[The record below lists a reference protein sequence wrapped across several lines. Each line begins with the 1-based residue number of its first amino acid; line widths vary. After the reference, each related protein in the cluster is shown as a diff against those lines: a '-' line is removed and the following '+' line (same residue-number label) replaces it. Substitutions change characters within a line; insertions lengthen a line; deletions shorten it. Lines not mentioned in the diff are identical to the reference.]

1 MILRRDRVNKVEVY
15 MLGRFSIMCGDED
28 ILDVLGNSKKK
39 IQLLQYLLVNKDTKY
54 TNYNLFEH
62 LWPSDDTSNPESA
75 LKTLVSRL
83 RQDLRAFGLSSLIS
97 TRKGV
102 YQLNEELCENID
114 LYEFEQLA
122 ADATGF
128 DSLDEKTSEIF
139 ERILF
144 LYQGDLLPGYDT
156 EAWVVHKSMYYHTL
170 FLKAAYRYISL
181 LSDENRYQDII
192 RVSRKALEV
201 DEFDSKL
208 NLEYMTALLAL
219 EMKTEALNHYNYT
232 VDLCYTQLGTKPS
245 DDILDFYKNLIRM
258 EHNSNASLNTISDE
272 LESDI
277 NDNLAFVCD
286 YSIFRDIYRIN
297 MRNLQRLDISI
308 LLAVITM
315 SGSTEGRDDDHISQ
329 NKVMEYLQ
337 DLMQRN
343 LRKGDTISRY
353 GPSQF
358 AVLLPSANMKTG
370 TLVMERVKG
379 VFYRESKIPG
389 FVFSYKIKPLAYR
402 SDTDELPEH
411 IRHK

>member
-1 MILRRDRVNKVEVY
+1 
-15 MLGRFSIMCGDED
+15 
-28 ILDVLGNSKKK
+28 
-39 IQLLQYLLVNKDTKY
+39 
-54 TNYNLFEH
+54 
-62 LWPSDDTSNPESA
+62 
-75 LKTLVSRL
+75 
-83 RQDLRAFGLSSLIS
+83 
-97 TRKGV
+97 
-102 YQLNEELCENID
+102 
-114 LYEFEQLA
+114 
-122 ADATGF
+122 
-128 DSLDEKTSEIF
+128 
-139 ERILF
+139 
-144 LYQGDLLPGYDT
+144 
-156 EAWVVHKSMYYHTL
+156 MYYHTL

-308 LLAVITM
+308 LLAVITI
-315 SGSTEGRDDDHISQ
+315 SGSTEGRDDDHIIQ

-411 IRHK
+411 MRHK

>member
-1 MILRRDRVNKVEVY
+1 MNRVNKIEVR
-15 MLGRFSIMCGDED
+15 MLGKFSILCNDEE

-39 IQLLQYLLVNKDTKY
+39 IQLLQYLLINKDTKY

-83 RQDLRAFGLSSLIS
+83 RQDLRAFGLSNLIS

-102 YQLNEELCENID
+102 YQLNEDLCETID
-114 LYEFEQLA
+114 LYEFEHLA
-122 ADATGF
+122 LDAAGF
-128 DSLDEKTSEIF
+128 TKLNDRNIEAL

-144 LYQGDLLPGYDT
+144 LYHGDLLPGYDT

-170 FLKAAYRYISL
+170 YLKTVYQYISL
-181 LSDENRYQDII
+181 LSEDQQYHDII
-192 RVSRKALEV
+192 RVSKKALEI

-232 VDLCYTQLGTKPS
+232 VDLHYAQLGTKPS
-245 DDILDFYKNLIRM
+245 DDILNFYKNLIRM

-277 NDNLAFVCD
+277 NDNKAFVCD
-286 YSIFRDIYRIN
+286 YSIFKDIYRIN

-308 LLAVITM
+308 LLAVITI
-315 SGSTEGRDDDHISQ
+315 SGNNEDKDDHHILQ
-329 NKVMEYLQ
+329 NKVMESLQ
-337 DLMQRN
+337 ILMQKN

-379 VFYRESKIPG
+379 VFYKELTVPG

-402 SDTDELPEH
+402 TEPAVEASGGNDRS
-411 IRHK
+411 I